1 MPKQECGEYG
11 KPGKQNRPLS
21 VCCSKFG
28 FCGSTSEFCDAGC
41 QQRFGECGDVERPS
55 CSKDGGSI
63 SQQSI
68 GYYESWANTR
78 ACSNVAP
85 EDLNLDGLTHV
96 NFAFVFFNPG
106 TFSRQPEDFM
116 TTYGFEGMDLDWEYT
131 NAGMYPSS
139 RSLYMCQVRSWR
151 STGRYCQ
158 LCPAIQRDPGGIRLQ
173 VRILA
178 HLPYILL
185 VPPAH
190 RRCEAPAIRRLAQPH
205 VPRPPRRVGCGV
217 EIHRPQARHPY
228 QHVGNGPG
236 IDLLWRAGQKNPHCN
251 KPNGVCEFSDG
262 GKKGRC
268 SKASGILTL
277 QEIKETIKEKSLT
290 QRLVTSVGIHWA
302 NDQWVSYDDADT
314 FQKKKEFANSRCLGG
329 TMVWALDQVD
339 QSSKSLLYAKEW
351 TEKEIAAAEDTVRD
365 ESVKGV
371 CYTTTKCGG
380 KCRKGDHEAA
390 QMSGQ
395 PGLSTMDRCPRGEFR
410 QLCCAKGTTM
420 GKCRWR
426 CADFKTELTQNTN
439 HDSDKSD
446 QTCTGVT
453 QSYCCAGF
461 QPPITKEQI
470 KEKVKDKA
478 ADAIEAAETLAL
490 EVAARAFCRIDI
502 TAAMKPLTFIPA
514 VGECLT

>member
-106 TFSRQPEDFM
+106 TFSRQPEDLSKEIQEAFGSKYGYSH
-116 TTYGFEGMDLDWEYT
+116 TYPTSYWYLQHIDVAKHQPYVDWP
-131 NAGMYPSS
+131 NLMFH
-139 RSLYMCQVRSWR
+139 
-151 STGRYCQ
+151 
-158 LCPAIQRDPGGIRLQ
+158 DPHG
-173 VRILA
+173 
-178 HLPYILL
+178 
-185 VPPAH
+185 
-190 RRCEAPAIRRLAQPH
+190 
-205 VPRPPRRVGCGV
+205 
-217 EIHRPQARHPY
+217 
-228 QHVGNGPG
+228 
-236 IDLLWRAGQKNPHCN
+236 KNPHCN

-290 QRLVTSVGIHWA
+290 Q
-302 NDQWVSYDDADT
+302 WVSYDDADT
-314 FQKKKEFANSRCLGG
+314 FQKKKEFANSRCLAAGG

-395 PGLSTMDRCPRGEFR
+395 PGLHHHGQVPVAWLSRARAQCTG
-410 QLCCAKGTTM
+410 G
-420 GKCRWR
+420 